1 MSSSHLPQT
10 EDGTVMPP
18 TRPRGANPP
27 IGYQIIVIVRGKLSR
42 RYRTVFEGMTLV
54 VGNGQTAIIGPVR
67 DQTHLHGLLDRVG
80 NLGLEL
86 VSVNATHLPP
96 TSDSENR
103 T

>member
-1 MSSSHLPQT
+1 MSPSHLPQA
-10 EDGTVMPP
+10 EDGTVMPAK
-18 TRPRGANPP
+18 RPRGATPP
-27 IGYQIIVIVRGKLSR
+27 INYQIIVRGELSR

-54 VGNGQTAIIGPVR
+54 VGNGQTTITGPVR

-86 VSVNATHLPP
+86 VSVTPLAP
-96 TSDSENR
+96 TSDSGTN

>member
-1 MSSSHLPQT
+1 MRSPHLPQA

-18 TRPRGANPP
+18 KRSGGANPP
-27 IGYQIIVIVRGKLSR
+27 INYQIIVRGELSR
-42 RYRTVFEGMTLV
+42 RYGAVFEGMTLV
-54 VGNGQTAIIGPVR
+54 AENGQTAITGPVL

-86 VSVNATHLPP
+86 ISVTPLA
-96 TSDSENR
+96 SRSEPAKG

>member
-1 MSSSHLPQT
+1 MSSSHLPQA

-18 TRPRGANPP
+18 KRSRGANPP
-27 IGYQIIVIVRGKLSR
+27 INYQIIVRGELSR
-42 RYRTVFEGMTLV
+42 RYGAVFEGMTLV
-54 VGNGQTAIIGPVR
+54 VGDGQTAITGPVR

-86 VSVNATHLPP
+86 VSVTPLPP
-96 TSDSENR
+96 TSDSGNR